1 MPATSC
7 GFKRTRFVSMPRL
20 FSIVLSA
27 ALLAHAAAPAA
38 QEFPTRPIRIIV
50 PFTPAGP
57 VDVLGR
63 LVAERLSARWKA
75 GAIVENRP
83 GAGTIIGSEA
93 VANAVPD
100 GHTILL
106 AVTSHAV
113 NATLI
118 EKLPFDPVADFAPVV
133 LAATAQNL
141 LAVNAA
147 EPMHSLSELIAL
159 AKANPGKLN
168 VASPGKGTTLHLAAE
183 MLKSKAGVD
192 YAIVHYKGSQP
203 ATTALLSREVSF
215 MFDAGTVVP
224 LAQSGKL
231 RILAVTGAK
240 RSPVLPGVPTMIES
254 GLPGF
259 EVVSWYGF
267 FAPKGTPRPAIDQ
280 LNRAINDALR
290 DDEVRE
296 RMARINMEPAGGTPA
311 ELDRYLRAQIR
322 MWGDAIRA
330 ANVKME

>member
-1 MPATSC
+1 MTAT
-7 GFKRTRFVSMPRL
+7 TRL
-20 FSIVLSA
+20 LNIVLSA
-27 ALLAHAAAPAA
+27 FVLAHPVAAGA
-38 QEFPTRPIRIIV
+38 QEFPTRPVRIVV

-63 LVAERLSARWKA
+63 LIAERLSARWKS

-83 GAGTIIGSEA
+83 GAGTIIGTET
-93 VANAVPD
+93 VAKAPAD

-113 NATLI
+113 NATLV

-133 LAATAQNL
+133 FAATAQNL
-141 LAVNAA
+141 LVVNAA
-147 EPMHSLSELIAL
+147 EPVRSPGELIAR

-183 MLKSKAGVD
+183 MLKSQAGID
-192 YAIVHYKGSQP
+192 YTIVHYKGSQP
-203 ATTALLSREVSF
+203 ATTALLSGEVAF

-224 LAQSGKL
+224 LAQAGKL
-231 RILAVTGAK
+231 RILAVTGSK
-240 RSPVLPGVPTMIES
+240 RSPVLPDVPTMIES

-280 LNRAINDALR
+280 LNRAINEALR
-290 DDEVRE
+290 DDEVRA
-296 RMARINMEPAGGTPA
+296 RMARINMEAVGGTPE
-311 ELDRYLRAQIR
+311 ELDRYLRSQIK